1 MIKFVPM
8 QNTKYVVL
16 PHTKSLSLSLKIL
29 ELDCLRLCLK
39 VWDQTS
45 KVSVSFSKFEIQIQ
59 SLSLSLK
66 IWYQEGKVSVS
77 KLDTIFQSLSPSINF
92 WDWVH

>member
-1 MIKFVPM
+1 M

-16 PHTKSLSLSLKIL
+16 PNTKSLSLSLKIL
-29 ELDCLRLCLK
+29 DLDCLRLCLK

-45 KVSVSFSKFEIQIQ
+45 KVSVSVSKFETPIQ

-66 IWYQEGKVSVS
+66 ILHHDGKV
-77 KLDTIFQSLSPSINF
+77 
-92 WDWVH
+92 